1 MMQSHQGPR
10 FHFNACGPL
19 ITFVGAGKYTMGQ
32 MQEEQY
38 STKTGV
44 GVHAH
49 EAPMV
54 SSCSKFR
61 LLPSHCFMARW
72 FVLASVVAV

>member
-1 MMQSHQGPR
+1 
-10 FHFNACGPL
+10 
-19 ITFVGAGKYTMGQ
+19 MGQ

-54 SSCSKFR
+54 RSVLYLNCTYWY
-61 LLPSHCFMARW
+61 FMK
-72 FVLASVVAV
+72 SVQ

>member
-1 MMQSHQGPR
+1 
-10 FHFNACGPL
+10 
-19 ITFVGAGKYTMGQ
+19 MGQ

-54 SSCSKFR
+54 T
-61 LLPSHCFMARW
+61 
-72 FVLASVVAV
+72 SVFYLNCTQWHFGKRVH